1 MRLRKAFLLALLPL
15 SALPLAPAQT
25 ASTIPA
31 SMAATAVPPLIQY
44 SGVAKD
50 ADNKPL
56 TGEVILSFLV
66 FRDEEGGSPLWV
78 ESQSLTLDSAGHY
91 QAQLGAASLNGLPLD
106 LFASGEARWLEV
118 QIAGQKPQARVLL
131 VSVPYALKAA
141 DAATLGGLPPSA
153 FALVGEKGAATAAA
167 ASAITP
173 DLASDVTTTGGTSG
187 YLPVFTGASTVVD
200 SILFQSATGIG
211 IGDVPNSSAV
221 LDVNGKS
228 IWRGNLNVSRTGN
241 ATPTAAF
248 NSYPF
253 SFDASAYNSD
263 YAADVSPVF
272 YWQAE
277 PINNNTALP
286 GATMNLLYNKNSG
299 TGAETGLYFNSN
311 GTINFATGQTFPG
324 AGTITGVT
332 AGTALTGGG
341 TTGAVALNVD
351 TTKVPLLATAN
362 HFTGNQSVTG
372 TLSATGSVSSSS
384 QLISTVANGTAPLAV
399 SSTTVVPNLNASLLG
414 GLAASAFASTA
425 ASNSFTAVQSFSQI
439 GVGTTTPRSLL
450 EISTRA
456 LAALG
461 PVLTL
466 TNTAGGASAESALD
480 FNTVLPSTTGTYNPM
495 ARIVAQDALHYS
507 DNLLFQSNLPGAA
520 NSGLQTNIIIQSNGQ
535 VGVNTTAPGAQMEVD
550 ANAGL
555 GYDAF
560 YAYGATSS
568 AGVGSVGV
576 EGYGGAGLSSGSG
589 GSAGYFSGGYAEGT
603 GPGGDGVDAFA
614 GGSADSSA
622 AQGYA
627 GYFAGNVTVTGTV
640 SAGAKDFEIDDPLDP
655 ANKYLDHASVESS
668 EMVNIYSGNVTTDE
682 LGIATVQL
690 PEWFESENT
699 DFRYQLTVVGKFAQ
713 AIISQE
719 ISNHQFKISTN
730 SSWTKVSWQVTGVRQ
745 DAYAKAH
752 PLVVEREKPGVER
765 GFYAHPELYGQP
777 AEKQTQW
784 ARRPEA
790 MRRMKAAQTP
800 QKMSAAKVATQ

>member
-1 MRLRKAFLLALLPL
+1 MKVNKSLLFSLTLLLALP
-15 SALPLAPAQT
+15 AAAQT
-25 ASTIPA
+25 PSNIAASAPTP
-31 SMAATAVPPLIQY
+31 VPPLIPY
-44 SGVAKD
+44 SGVVDGKSAAATITFLIFKD
-50 ADNKPL
+50 QQGGEPL
-56 TGEVILSFLV
+56 FTET
-66 FRDEEGGSPLWV
+66 
-78 ESQSLTLDSAGHY
+78 QSVAVDANGHFKG
-91 QAQLGAASLNGLPLD
+91 QLGATLANGIPMD
-106 LFASGEARWLEV
+106 LFATGEARWLEV
-118 QIAGQKPQARVLL
+118 QVGGEATHPRVLL

-153 FALVGEKGAATAAA
+153 FVLARPASEAVAAVS
-167 ASAITP
+167 SAITP
-173 DLASDVTTTGGTSG
+173 NLNSNVTTTGGTLG
-187 YLPVFTGASTVVD
+187 YLPEFSGISSIVD
-200 SILFQSATGIG
+200 SPIFVNTTGEVGIG
-211 IGDVPNSSAV
+211 TATPTAT
-221 LDVNGKS
+221 LDVNGGATIDGSLVLPAAGTATASGGFSSQLLKMYTS
-228 IWRGNLNVSRTGN
+228 I
-241 ATPTAAF
+241 
-248 NSYPF
+248 
-253 SFDASAYNSD
+253 YNSSSKAVVD
-263 YAADVSPVF
+263 PRF
-272 YWQAE
+272 EWQAAE
-277 PINNNTALP
+277 SGNNTASP
-286 GATMNLLYNKNSG
+286 SATLALLASNGSAG
-299 TGAETGLYFNSN
+299 VAATGFSFNTN
-311 GTINFATGQTFPG
+311 GTINFAPGQTFPG
-324 AGTITGVT
+324 TGAGTITSVT

-341 TTGAVALNVD
+341 TSGSVALNVD
-351 TTKVPLLATAN
+351 TTKVPLLATTN

-372 TLSATGSVSSSS
+372 TMSATGSVSSSS

-399 SSTTVVPNLNASLLG
+399 SSSTVVPNLNASLLG
-414 GLAASAFASTA
+414 GFASSAFARTA
-425 ASNSFTAVQSFSQI
+425 ADNSFTAVQSFSQI
-439 GVGTTTPRSLL
+439 GVGTATPRSLL
-450 EISTRA
+450 EISTSA

-466 TNTAGGASAESALD
+466 TNTAGEASAESALD

-560 YAYGATSS
+560 YAYGGTSS

-622 AQGYA
+622 TQGYA
-627 GYFAGNVTVTGTV
+627 GYFAGDVTVTGTV

-699 DFRYQLTVVGKFAQ
+699 DFRYQLTVLGKFAQ
-713 AIISQE
+713 AIISEE

-745 DAYAKAH
+745 DAYAKTH
-752 PLVVEREKPGVER
+752 PLVVEREKPGAER
-765 GFYAHPELYGQP
+765 GFYVHPELYGQS

-784 ARRPEA
+784 ARHPEG
-790 MRRMKAAQTP
+790 MRRMKAAQTS
-800 QKMSAAKVATQ
+800 QKMSAAKGPMQ